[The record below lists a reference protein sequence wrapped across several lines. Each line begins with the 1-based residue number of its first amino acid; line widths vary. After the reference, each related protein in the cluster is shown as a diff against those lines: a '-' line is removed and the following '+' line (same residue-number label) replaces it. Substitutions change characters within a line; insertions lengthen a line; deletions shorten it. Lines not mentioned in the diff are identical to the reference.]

1 MTVIT
6 RTIGR
11 MIGGLMVI
19 FGAYLLMQGERT
31 PGGGFAGGIILAS
44 VYILIILVYGK
55 ERALKRLDR
64 NSAIVLLS
72 LGALTLLCTVFFSR
86 SLFDVDTAIL
96 SDAGTGIIVMAAI
109 FSVFIVIVG
118 VKVKRKGS

>member
-11 MIGGLMVI
+11 MIGGLMVV

-55 ERALKRLDR
+55 ERALKRLDQ
-64 NSAIVLLS
+64 NSAIILLS
-72 LGALTLLCTVFFSR
+72 LGALMLLCTVFFSR

-118 VKVKRKGS
+118 AKVKREGS